1 MNAAGF
7 YEALYY
13 YLLHYD
19 ISDFCPQRADAKPI
33 TEEDERLMS
42 ESGTVP
48 SFIADWHIKC
58 STKTHLYDLYTYYCN
73 IYLDKTKIMNKK
85 KFNKEILN
93 YYDEKTTDGV
103 RWIMMNDRYSKKYEN
118 AEKPDE

>member
-1 MNAAGF
+1 MKAAGF

-73 IYLDKTKIMNKK
+73 IYLDKTKIMNRK
-85 KFNKEILN
+85 KFYKEISK

-103 RWIMMNDRYSKKYEN
+103 RWIMMNDKYSEKYKN
-118 AEKPDE
+118 AEIPDK